1 MGDSSFF
8 VHDKTAQATRI
19 EEKQN
24 MVLQF
29 LSHEVFSTSEILG
42 QLLKLRRTGAY
53 KTLKAMEKKDMVR
66 LYEIEYEL
74 AQRGKQT
81 IWGLTPKG
89 ALLAAD
95 LHDFQVDF
103 YEAGRVATSTM
114 AHSIAIQRV
123 KVAGLDKGWTDW
135 LSSRK
140 LKQVAAKDKMKWL
153 QIPDALATSSQAKT
167 VAFEIEKTIKTPKR
181 YQVILSNYAK
191 MFLERTVDEVLYIC
205 PENITKRLE
214 RLFSNIDRIVIDGK
228 SYPVH
233 ENVLKRIRFLSFDEW
248 YDLMEDN

>member
-24 MVLQF
+24 IVLEF

-42 QLLKLRRTGAY
+42 QLLNLGRTSTY

-66 LYEIEYEL
+66 LYDIEYEL

-89 ALLAAD
+89 ALLATD
-95 LHDFQVDF
+95 LNDFQVDF
-103 YEAGRVATSTM
+103 YEAGRIATSTM

-123 KVAGLDKGWTDW
+123 KVTGLRKGWTDW

-140 LKQVAAKDKMKWL
+140 LRQIATKDKTKWL
-153 QIPDALATSSQAKT
+153 QIPDALAISPQAKRI
-167 VAFEIEKTIKTPKR
+167 AFEIEKTIKTPKR

-191 MFLERTVDEVLYIC
+191 MFLDKTVDEVFYIC
-205 PENITKRLE
+205 PENIAKRLE
-214 RLFSNIDRIVIDGK
+214 RLFSNIDKIIVDGK
-228 SYPVH
+228 SYPLH
-233 ENVLKRIRFLSFDEW
+233 ENVLKRIRFLSFEEW
-248 YDLMEDN
+248 NNIIE

>member
-24 MVLQF
+24 IVLEF

-42 QLLKLRRTGAY
+42 QLLNLGRTSTY

-66 LYEIEYEL
+66 LYDIEYEL
-74 AQRGKQT
+74 AQSGKQT

-89 ALLAAD
+89 ALLATD
-95 LHDFQVDF
+95 LNDFQVDF
-103 YEAGRVATSTM
+103 YEAGRIATSTM

-123 KVAGLDKGWTDW
+123 KVTGLHKGWTDW

-140 LKQVAAKDKMKWL
+140 LRQIATKDKMKC
-153 QIPDALATSSQAKT
+153 
-167 VAFEIEKTIKTPKR
+167 E
-181 YQVILSNYAK
+181 
-191 MFLERTVDEVLYIC
+191 
-205 PENITKRLE
+205 
-214 RLFSNIDRIVIDGK
+214 
-228 SYPVH
+228 
-233 ENVLKRIRFLSFDEW
+233 
-248 YDLMEDN
+248 